1 MIFFYIYLLLVTLMS
16 LIFKKKGIFLNYS
29 GDVHQS
35 FSNKKNIP
43 LAGGFFILFPI
54 VFFLNDLLVNCFIVS
69 IYLIGFF
76 SDRKILVSPKN
87 RFLIQCLLILLF
99 VGVFDVKIN
108 SSRLELFDIFLNNKP
123 FAVCFSAFCLLIL
136 INGSNFIDGLNG
148 LLISSTI
155 IVLLMLT
162 KLNLIDSSIISNQ
175 SINLIIITLLLLL
188 LLNIFNIL
196 MLGDGG
202 AYLLGFFLGF
212 IIISSHISN
221 PNISPY
227 FFISLIWYPCF
238 ENLFSI
244 LRKLNRE
251 FSPLKPDSKHLH
263 QLVLFFFTKKF
274 NLELIPSNNLSS
286 SIICFFNF
294 LIIYISTLNPSNTFF
309 QIKLI
314 AASIIFYNVSYILLF
329 KFYKSNLMS
338 KKKFNH

>member
-16 LIFKKKGIFLNYS
+16 LFFKKKGILLNYS

-43 LAGGFFILFPI
+43 LAGGFFILFPM
-54 VFFLNDLLVNCFIVS
+54 VFLFNDLFINCFIVS

-99 VGVFDVKIN
+99 VAIFDIRIN
-108 SSRLELFDIFLNNKP
+108 SSRIELFDIFLNNKF
-123 FAVCFSAFCLLIL
+123 FAIFFSAFCLLIL

-155 IVLLMLT
+155 FILLMLN
-162 KLNLIDSSIISNQ
+162 KLNLIDNTIISNQ
-175 SINLIIITLLLLL
+175 SINLIILILLLLL

-196 MLGDGG
+196 MLGDSG
-202 AYLLGFFLGF
+202 AYLLGFFIGL
-212 IIISSHISN
+212 IIISSHIRN
-221 PNISPY
+221 PDISPY

-251 FSPLKPDSKHLH
+251 FSPLKPDSKQLH
-263 QLVLFFFTKKF
+263 QLVFFFLTKKF
-274 NLELIPSNNLSS
+274 NFKLILTNNLSS
-286 SIICFFNF
+286 AIICFFNF
-294 LIIYISTLNPSNTFF
+294 LIIYISTLNPNSTIF

-314 AASIIFYNVSYILLF
+314 ATSIIFYNVSYILLF
-329 KFYKSNLMS
+329 KFYKLSLTS
-338 KKKFNH
+338 KK

>member
-1 MIFFYIYLLLVTLMS
+1 MIFFFFYLLLVILLS
-16 LIFKKKGIFLNYS
+16 LLFKKKGILLNYS

-43 LAGGFFILFPI
+43 LAGGLFILFPI
-54 VFFLNDLLVNCFIVS
+54 VFFLNDLYLNFFIIS
-69 IYLIGFF
+69 IYLIGLF

-87 RFLIQCLLILLF
+87 RFFIQCLLVLIF
-99 VGVFDVKIN
+99 VAIFDIKIN
-108 SSRLELFDIFLNNKP
+108 SSRIELFDIFLNNKF
-123 FAVCFSAFCLLIL
+123 FAIFFSAFCLLIL

-155 IVLLMLT
+155 IILFMLT
-162 KLNLIDSSIISNQ
+162 KLNLIDNSIISNQ
-175 SINLIIITLLLLL
+175 SINLIIFTLLLLL

-196 MLGDGG
+196 MLGDSG
-202 AYLLGFFLGF
+202 AYLLGFFTGF

-221 PNISPY
+221 PDISPY

-244 LRKLNRE
+244 LRKLNKE

-274 NLELIPSNNLSS
+274 DLKLIHSNNLSS
-286 SIICFFNF
+286 AIICFFNF
-294 LIIYISTLNPSNTFF
+294 LILFISTLNPSSTFF

-314 AASIIFYNVSYILLF
+314 VTSIIFYNVGYMFLF

-338 KKKFNH
+338 KK

>member
-1 MIFFYIYLLLVTLMS
+1 MIFFYIYLLLITLMS
-16 LIFKKKGIFLNYS
+16 LIFKKRGILLNYS

-43 LAGGFFILFPI
+43 LVGGLFILVPI
-54 VFFLNDLLVNCFIVS
+54 VFFFNNFIINCFIVL
-69 IYLIGFF
+69 IYLTGFF

-99 VGVFDVKIN
+99 VAIFDFKIN
-108 SSRLELFDIFLNNKP
+108 SSRIELFDIFLNNKP
-123 FAVCFSAFCLLIL
+123 FAICFSAFCLLIL

-148 LLISSTI
+148 LLISTTI
-155 IVLLMLT
+155 IILLMLT
-162 KLNLIDSSIISNQ
+162 KLNLIDSSTISNQ
-175 SINLIIITLLLLL
+175 SINLIVITLLLLL

-202 AYLLGFFLGF
+202 AYLLGFFIGY

-251 FSPLKPDSKHLH
+251 FSPLKPDNKHLH
-263 QLVLFFFTKKF
+263 QLVLFFFIKKF
-274 NLELIPSNNLSS
+274 NLKLILSNNLSS
-286 SIICFFNF
+286 VIICFFNF
-294 LIIYISTLNPSNTFF
+294 LIIYIATLYPSSTFF

-314 AASIIFYNVSYILLF
+314 AVSLIFYNVSYMLLF